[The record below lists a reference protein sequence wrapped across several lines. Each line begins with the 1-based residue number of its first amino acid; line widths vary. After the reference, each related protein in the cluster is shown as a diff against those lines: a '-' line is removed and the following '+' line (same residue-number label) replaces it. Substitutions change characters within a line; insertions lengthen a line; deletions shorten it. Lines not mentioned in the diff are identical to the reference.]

1 MGTPPPLAAD
11 PTRRSSTLTA
21 LPVVVD
27 DAHRAGLH
35 AAAHVHGA
43 GAVVDA
49 VKAAPA
55 KCRRA
60 CRPGPND
67 PAGDRLRRDESACP
81 AAGRLRAQ
89 PEAMCLTTIGAVA
102 DV

>member
-49 VKAAPA
+49 VKRLLRSAE
-55 KCRRA
+55 
-60 CRPGPND
+60 G
-67 PAGDRLRRDESACP
+67 PAGRGRTIPLVTACAVMSRHARPRDGSEPSQRRCA
-81 AAGRLRAQ
+81 
-89 PEAMCLTTIGAVA
+89 
-102 DV
+102 